1 MSSVRV
7 GIVGV
12 GGVGRHH
19 AAVLKGLEPRVSV
32 AVYDVREDVRR
43 LVSGELGVDECDS
56 LESLVKS
63 VDAVLVCT
71 PPHTHPQIIELAAEE
86 GKHVFCEKPLAA
98 DLEGAERAVRAI
110 RRHGVLMMMGFVLR
124 FNPLYVRAKELLD
137 EGAIGDVAMAWFLDV
152 RGPFRTK
159 GSRWRLLRRCGSGIF
174 EQVVHDV
181 DAMRWLLGEPETVY
195 AAGSRMVLRDVDY
208 EDAVTYLMRMR
219 GGFTATLVAA
229 ICSKKSGSRDF
240 GIVGSEGTLMRRGG
254 GLYLND
260 EPVECGDWNPFERED
275 AYFVEC
281 VRRGER
287 PEVNEVDGYRAQAI
301 GEAALLSLALGR
313 EVRVEYKY

>member
-1 MSSVRV
+1 
-7 GIVGV
+7 
-12 GGVGRHH
+12 
-19 AAVLKGLEPRVSV
+19 
-32 AVYDVREDVRR
+32 
-43 LVSGELGVDECDS
+43 
-56 LESLVKS
+56 
-63 VDAVLVCT
+63 
-71 PPHTHPQIIELAAEE
+71 
-86 GKHVFCEKPLAA
+86 
-98 DLEGAERAVRAI
+98 
-110 RRHGVLMMMGFVLR
+110 
-124 FNPLYVRAKELLD
+124 
-137 EGAIGDVAMAWFLDV
+137 
-152 RGPFRTK
+152 
-159 GSRWRLLRRCGSGIF
+159 WRLLRRCGSGIF

-240 GIVGSEGTLMRRGG
+240 GIVGSEGTLMRRSS

-260 EPVECGDWNPFERED
+260 EPVGCGDWNPFERED